1 MSKIMNAASIRKDI
15 VSTRLNSNECN
26 SQIYYHMNNKCYKA
40 YTHIKRLSKLQVK
53 TLFTEQIYQ

>member
-1 MSKIMNAASIRKDI
+1 MNAASIRKDI